1 MCACKSSFIEMG
13 WREEFDF
20 EIPCFSP
27 CFSLLAL
34 IRTQFSTW
42 KMIFGKSK
50 VQEVILQTI
59 RALSQ
64 AVISSFPVLL
74 RLNIVIRWYIE
85 FAFKARET
93 FKIFYIKA
101 HCRIFDSTGS
111 HKPCNALH
119 AWKLQ
124 KKTTTNKQTQIINH
138 NSSIP
143 VSLQL
148 QKSQTDCT
156 RTLNNNLSVI
166 TAVSLCFAVIVP
178 LNDPDRHVW
187 FAPS

>member
-1 MCACKSSFIEMG
+1 
-13 WREEFDF
+13 
-20 EIPCFSP
+20 
-27 CFSLLAL
+27 
-34 IRTQFSTW
+34 
-42 KMIFGKSK
+42 MIFGKSK

-124 KKTTTNKQTQIINH
+124 KKQQQTNKLKSLTIIQVFQYPYNYRSRKQTVLEH
-138 NSSIP
+138 
-143 VSLQL
+143 
-148 QKSQTDCT
+148 
-156 RTLNNNLSVI
+156 
-166 TAVSLCFAVIVP
+166 
-178 LNDPDRHVW
+178 
-187 FAPS
+187 

>member
-1 MCACKSSFIEMG
+1 
-13 WREEFDF
+13 
-20 EIPCFSP
+20 
-27 CFSLLAL
+27 
-34 IRTQFSTW
+34 
-42 KMIFGKSK
+42 MISGKSK

-64 AVISSFPVLL
+64 AVISPFPVLL

-119 AWKLQ
+119 ALKLQ

-138 NSSIP
+138 NSDHKGHVLGHVIF
-143 VSLQL
+143 VNQVVIN
-148 QKSQTDCT
+148 
-156 RTLNNNLSVI
+156 LNAI
-166 TAVSLCFAVIVP
+166 KF
-178 LNDPDRHVW
+178 
-187 FAPS
+187 